1 MTSSV
6 NPQQYLKQAE
16 IIYDEVA
23 VNLAISSIAN
33 QLNQYYIE
41 EMPLVLC
48 VMSGAAYFTGQLLP
62 QLNFPL
68 ELDYV
73 QATRYEGD
81 LQGKAL
87 KWIVRPKVTI
97 TKRSVLILDDILDEG
112 LTLQAIIEECQ
123 FLGAK
128 EIKSAVLVEKKLDI
142 SKPIQAD
149 YVGLTVPD
157 RYVFGCG
164 MDIHGW
170 WRNLP
175 VIYALKST

>member
-1 MTSSV
+1 LTDLV
-6 NPQQYLKQAE
+6 NPQQYLQQAE
-16 IIYDEVA
+16 IIYDEMA

-41 EMPLVLC
+41 EMPVILC

-73 QATRYEGD
+73 QATRYQGG
-81 LQGKAL
+81 LQGKGL
-87 KWIVRPKVTI
+87 KWIVGPKETVK
-97 TKRSVLILDDILDEG
+97 KRSVLILDDILDEG
-112 LTLQAIIEECQ
+112 ITLHAIIEQCH

-128 EIKSAVLVEKKLDI
+128 EIKSAVLVEKRLNI

-170 WRNLP
+170 WRNSP
-175 VIYALKST
+175 VVYALKST